1 MHYVLPFILAMAVT
15 MACLPM
21 LARLAQKWLIVD
33 QPGSRKVHSTPI
45 PRVGG
50 LAMLL
55 GVLIAALAAIQ
66 LQPQDLW
73 FLAAA
78 CVLVVFG
85 ALDDRFDLDYR
96 VKFIGQLVA
105 VGIVVLLG
113 DVQIH
118 TITLADRVMLP
129 GWVSLPLTVFF
140 LVGVTNAINLADGL
154 DGLAGGTSLLC
165 LCAVAL
171 FSGIG
176 DQGAVTALALAFAGA
191 VLGFLRFNTYP
202 ASVFMG
208 DAGSQLLGFSTGVL
222 SVRATQS
229 AGSDVSAAIPVL
241 LLALPILDTLSVM
254 VQRIGE
260 GRSPFSA
267 DKNHIHHKLLALGFV
282 HHEAVMVIYTVQAAL
297 FVLAYFLRY
306 ESDLVI
312 LCAVTAFFI
321 MSIAALQ
328 AGARLGWRVR
338 GPAAASAAAADS
350 ALTRFLARIRQ
361 PALLPR
367 YSYLAL
373 ASALVAYATLIVL
386 EAAAFG
392 SDIRWLVVALFAVSV
407 CLLLFLR
414 SAPLSLV
421 EKAALYVTVTVL
433 VYLDAM
439 VLPPDRLISVLTWTA
454 VVVAALAAAV
464 RLRLQSDRRFQTTP
478 LDLIVLFM
486 ALVVPSLP
494 GSLHLT
500 HGGALTIAKLLVLL
514 YSIELLISRSDG
526 RAVWLRVAV
535 VSVLAGL
542 AVRPLVP
549 F

>member
-78 CVLVVFG
+78 CVLVAFG

-96 VKFIGQLVA
+96 IKFIGQLLA

-118 TITLADRVMLP
+118 TITLTDRVMLP
-129 GWVSLPLTVFF
+129 GWISMPLTVFF

-165 LCAVAL
+165 LFAVAL

-176 DQGAVTALALAFAGA
+176 DQGAATALALAFAGA

-297 FVLAYFLRY
+297 FVLAYFLRF
-306 ESDLVI
+306 ESDLII
-312 LCAVTAFFI
+312 LGAVTAFFI

-350 ALTRFLARIRQ
+350 ALTRFLTRIRQ

-386 EAAAFG
+386 EATAFG

-454 VVVAALAAAV
+454 VVVAALATAV
-464 RLRLQSDRRFQTTP
+464 RLRLQSDGRFQTTP

-500 HGGALTIAKLLVLL
+500 HSGALTIAKLLLLL